1 MFMFRVV
8 VLLAIGAA
16 GCCCQRQMTV
26 GAKFDPYN
34 QARPVES
41 VNVQVVLTR

>member
-1 MFMFRVV
+1 MLR
-8 VLLAIGAA
+8 LLFLSFFFLV

-34 QARPVES
+34 EAKPVES